1 MYNIQL
7 LADFEEDQLKALEGK
22 HFQLTD
28 EAPDALMV
36 RSGEVEGDL
45 LQENTLAIARAG
57 VGVNTIDVPAA
68 SQNGTIV
75 MNTPGQN
82 ANAVKELVLASLL
95 LTARPIFQA
104 AEMVEQL
111 KSDDL
116 LTTAE
121 EKRSDYVGQELQ
133 GKTIGLLGIGAIGS
147 LVVENCYELGMDVLG
162 YARNDP
168 ESDIMEFASLET
180 ILKEADYIVVLLPL
194 SENTQH
200 LLSEK
205 EFQQMKST
213 AYVLNF
219 GRGEIVDSSAVL
231 KALENEQLAGYITDF
246 PEEKLQGRK
255 NILQLPHIGGTTEEA
270 LSGSGKAA
278 AKALRAF
285 LLNGTVKDSVNF
297 PTAKLP
303 FRGDLRFTLYY
314 ENQPKMWQEII
325 GIFYKHQLEIVDM
338 ISNRKQEFIYV
349 IIDVEATDS
358 EVLEQAAEEL
368 QQTEAMKRVRVL
380 NNPHRGGQLYF

>member
-7 LADFEEDQLKALEGK
+7 LADFEEDQLKALEEK

-45 LQENTLAIARAG
+45 LQADTLAIARAG

-147 LVVENCYELGMDVLG
+147 LVAENCYELGMDVLG

-200 LLSEK
+200 LLSEQ
-205 EFQQMKST
+205 EFQQMKAT

-246 PEEKLQGRK
+246 PEEKLQGHK

-278 AKALRAF
+278 AKALKAF

-358 EVLEQAAEEL
+358 TVLEQAAEEL
-368 QQTEAMKRVRVL
+368 KQIEAMKRVRVL
-380 NNPHRGGQLYF
+380 NNPHH

>member
-1 MYNIQL
+1 MYKIQL
-7 LADFEEDQLKALEGK
+7 LAEFENEQLKALDEK

-28 EAPDALMV
+28 KAPDALLV
-36 RSGEVEGDL
+36 RSGEVESDL
-45 LQENTLAIARAG
+45 LKAETLAVARAG
-57 VGVNTIDVPAA
+57 VGVNTIDVSAA

-104 AEMVEQL
+104 AEMVERL
-111 KSDDL
+111 KSEDL

-147 LVVENCYELGMDVLG
+147 LVAESCYELGMDVLG

-168 ESDIMEFASLET
+168 ESDSMEFASLDL

-200 LLSEK
+200 LLSDR
-205 EFQQMKST
+205 EFKQMKDT

-231 KALENEQLAGYITDF
+231 KAIANEQLAGYITDF
-246 PEEKLQGRK
+246 PEEKLQGQEK
-255 NILQLPHIGGTTEEA
+255 VLQLPHIGGTTEEA
-270 LSGSGKAA
+270 LSGSGEAA
-278 AKALRAF
+278 AKGLRAF
-285 LLNGTVKDSVNF
+285 LLYGTVKDSVNF

-325 GIFYKHQLEIVDM
+325 GIFYKYELAIVDM

-349 IIDVEATDS
+349 IIDVETAAS
-358 EVLEQAAEEL
+358 ETLEAAANEL
-368 QQTEAMKRVRVL
+368 QQLEAMKRVRVL
-380 NNPHRGGQLYF
+380 NNPHR